1 MSGTTGKQ
9 LAKHTAFMYIRMFV
23 LMVVSFY
30 TSRIVLQ
37 QLGVEDF
44 GIYNLVGSMVAM
56 FTSLRILFASST
68 QRYLNYEL
76 GQGNAQ
82 NLQLVFNLS
91 IYTNLLLSVVFVLAV
106 EALGIWFFTHGI
118 NVPDDRMEAAFIVF
132 QCATFMAAV
141 SMLTSV
147 FEAVLIA
154 HERMGFYAGVAIAES
169 LLKLGIAFLL
179 SRAPIDQL
187 IFYGLLLAGLSVLV
201 LLINY
206 LYCKGH
212 FSEVKLCRMWDKN
225 YFKQMTQFAGWNFL
239 GNTAYAVSQNGINMV
254 LNVFGGTVVNA
265 ARGIAFQVSEL
276 TKQFLTNINTVM
288 TPYSIRAYAGGRQE
302 DFQKAVFISSKIL
315 FFVQLM
321 LTIPIVYLTPWL
333 LYLWLGQVPDYSVV
347 FLQLMLCIT
356 LVRSVHDPLDTVFK
370 AKGKMKYYQIA
381 EGVILALP
389 LLLGY
394 FVLRAGAPYATVFV
408 CGIAME
414 IVNLIVMLILAQRI
428 ADFDS
433 RAYTSGILLPALLC
447 LGCAGGL
454 FVWDSHL
461 TPVWQQLILS
471 VGSMGLCAA
480 LWWGFMLTGDER
492 QQIKSLL
499 PNEVK

>member
-1 MSGTTGKQ
+1 M
-9 LAKHTAFMYIRMFV
+9 AKHTAFMYIRMFV

-76 GQGNAQ
+76 GQDNAQ

-370 AKGKMKYYQIA
+370 AKGKMKYYPWRCPCCWAIS
-381 EGVILALP
+381 
-389 LLLGY
+389 
-394 FVLRAGAPYATVFV
+394 
-408 CGIAME
+408 C
-414 IVNLIVMLILAQRI
+414 
-428 ADFDS
+428 
-433 RAYTSGILLPALLC
+433 
-447 LGCAGGL
+447 
-454 FVWDSHL
+454 
-461 TPVWQQLILS
+461 
-471 VGSMGLCAA
+471 
-480 LWWGFMLTGDER
+480 
-492 QQIKSLL
+492 
-499 PNEVK
+499 